1 MREYFALNHSSQNIG
16 YSSASQRKSGDI
28 NRSLT
33 KEHFVLLFFKYF
45 YECSNSITN
54 NKFCQDSGISRLT
67 FGPQLPTC
75 PSWGAP
81 SVLLAGIPSTSQPS
95 KAIYGRRRDRLLI
108 SVIVSSS
115 QRYDQR
121 NNKTVKRLTLF
132 VSFIQSDQPDR
143 MTEIRVDSTEID
155 RLRHENVQLR
165 SMVDQLNTK
174 VNSLSDHTL
183 RLSTALTAL
192 QQQANDQQQ
201 QIAALQQP
209 TRSAPREEPHF
220 SLPERWNGETGSPD
234 GLLATLDMQFECQPG
249 RYPSARSRVA
259 HLTSL
264 LSGRAAE
271 WAAALYNSKSPACND
286 YAAFVSALRKT
297 FVPPSSEV
305 GAETRLLKLRQR
317 ERSVCAYASEF
328 RTISAKLQWNDS
340 ALRAAFLEGLAPY
353 IRDELAGRE
362 LPQTLDE
369 VVDLAL
375 RIDQRVLVRPKLSTR

>member
-1 MREYFALNHSSQNIG
+1 ILNGRCEVKNGEILAVWTLKRTSNFLDN
-16 YSSASQRKSGDI
+16 SAS
-28 NRSLT
+28 
-33 KEHFVLLFFKYF
+33 Y
-45 YECSNSITN
+45 
-54 NKFCQDSGISRLT
+54 
-67 FGPQLPTC
+67 
-75 PSWGAP
+75 
-81 SVLLAGIPSTSQPS
+81 SVLIGCVVGGFFGILLMF
-95 KAIYGRRRDRLLI
+95 GLMFLLLRRFERF
-108 SVIVSSS
+108 
-115 QRYDQR
+115 Q
-121 NNKTVKRLTLF
+121 NC
-132 VSFIQSDQPDR
+132 
-143 MTEIRVDSTEID
+143 M
-155 RLRHENVQLR
+155 
-165 SMVDQLNTK
+165 
-174 VNSLSDHTL
+174 
-183 RLSTALTAL
+183 ALTAL

-249 RYPSARSRVA
+249 RFPSARSRVA

-317 ERSVCAYASEF
+317 ERSACAYASEF

-340 ALRAAFLEGLAPY
+340 ALRAAFLEGLASY
-353 IRDELAGRE
+353 IRDEMAGRE

-375 RIDQRVLVRPKLSTR
+375 RIDQRVLVRPKSFTRPPRTLVPRPRSPTPAPVPTQAEEPMQLGHLPPEERQRRWREGLCAYCGSPDHRRLDCPLRSGNGGPH